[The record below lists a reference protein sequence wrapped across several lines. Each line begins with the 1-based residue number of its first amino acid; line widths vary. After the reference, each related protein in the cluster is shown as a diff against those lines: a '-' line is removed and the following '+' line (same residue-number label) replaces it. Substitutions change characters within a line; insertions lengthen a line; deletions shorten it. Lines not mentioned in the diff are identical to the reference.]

1 MRCGVF
7 RAREE
12 PPGHIHETTAKER
25 GGQID
30 DAGAA
35 EPLCLALAED
45 VEAKLSVWRD
55 VHMVDRALRAA
66 HAALDV
72 AALERGAAGGGGGE
86 KAVARIADGDLAV
99 RAEIDRKVHAR
110 LRYAEQH
117 GRRVRADELAEQRQ
131 KLHERARRAV
141 LQSNLSGGD
150 AHGVRRDACKRLRAE
165 RGRIDAEKEVLH
177 CAVAAENELPEI
189 VRRPRHRG
197 GSRGEK
203 AVDRVENGAV
213 ERGKPVLVL
222 DGVLDA
228 GDHVR
233 AVADLAVERRA
244 GVQQRASR
252 EIVDIHR
259 NGRCADVHGSA
270 EKARRRIAVLPRTKR
285 R

>member
-150 AHGVRRDACKRLRAE
+150 AHGVRRDACKRLRA
-165 RGRIDAEKEVLH
+165 
-177 CAVAAENELPEI
+177 
-189 VRRPRHRG
+189 
-197 GSRGEK
+197 
-203 AVDRVENGAV
+203 
-213 ERGKPVLVL
+213 
-222 DGVLDA
+222 
-228 GDHVR
+228 
-233 AVADLAVERRA
+233 VADLAVERRA
-244 GVQQRASR
+244 VVQQRAGR

-270 EKARRRIAVLPRTKR
+270 EKARRRIAALPRTKR